1 MKGMIARG
9 ARSLAALLVVVA
21 SAPAGHAQS
30 PDVFRLIG
38 GANRPQNLTPA
49 DPGLDRQLEEAFTS
63 GRAWTDLSLTADV
76 TFRQLNRAEYAVPV
90 SLRIAP
96 AGELVVGRGE
106 RSRFDFVVAV
116 TDLNGITVTNL
127 RDAAE
132 LTLDAA
138 SIAALART
146 PIVYDTSFTLLP
158 GRYTLKVL
166 ARDQT
171 TGRIGSTNVSFTIPN
186 LARERAAQKQ

>member
-1 MKGMIARG
+1 
-9 ARSLAALLVVVA
+9 
-21 SAPAGHAQS
+21 
-30 PDVFRLIG
+30 
-38 GANRPQNLTPA
+38 
-49 DPGLDRQLEEAFTS
+49 
-63 GRAWTDLSLTADV
+63 
-76 TFRQLNRAEYAVPV
+76 
-90 SLRIAP
+90 
-96 AGELVVGRGE
+96 
-106 RSRFDFVVAV
+106 V

-166 ARDQT
+166 ARDRT